1 MNPLVSVITPCYN
14 GSGKIQLYLD
24 SLLKQTYDNMEIIL
38 INDGSTDN
46 TEEIILS
53 YKDKFINKG
62 YKFIYLKQ
70 KNGGQDVALNNGL
83 KFFNGEYLIWPD
95 ADDILLEQNIEK
107 KVKFLEENR
116 DYGLVYCNADIVDSK
131 NINKVIQK
139 WNRKNSNIKEIN
151 FKDILIGK
159 NILFAPGAWMAR
171 SKYFLDVRPNRE
183 IEISGQ
189 GQNWQMLLPLAY
201 KYPIGK
207 VDEYLFKYIVYNN
220 SHSHQKRNYEEAL
233 KYIEG
238 KNKGLTLILNNI
250 KMSANDFREYMEII
264 KKFIYL
270 EKLNCSILYNN
281 KDDFNRVYLILKNE
295 LSFKLKI
302 KCKLYK
308 YNLWGI
314 TKKCVNLLK
323 NIFSR
328 CFL

>member
-14 GSGKIQLYLD
+14 GNGKIQLYLD
-24 SLLKQTYDNMEIIL
+24 SLLKQTYNNIEIIL

-46 TEEIILS
+46 TEDIILS
-53 YKDKFINKG
+53 YKNKFINKG

-83 KFFNGEYLIWPD
+83 KFFTGEYLIWPD

-107 KVKFLEENR
+107 KVKFLEEHKE
-116 DYGLVYCNADIVDSK
+116 YGLVYCNAEIVDSK

-139 WNRKNSNIKEIN
+139 WNRDNSNIKEIN

-171 SKYFLDVRPNRE
+171 SKYFLDIRPNRE

-201 KYPIGK
+201 KYSIGK
-207 VDEYLFKYIVYNN
+207 VDDYLFKYIIYKN
-220 SHSHQKRNYEEAL
+220 SHSHRKRDYENAL
-233 KYIEG
+233 KYIER
-238 KNKGLTLILNNI
+238 KNKGLKLILNNI
-250 KMSANDFREYMEII
+250 KMSNREFNMYVGMVDR
-264 KKFIYL
+264 FIYL

-281 KDDFNRVYLILKNE
+281 RKDFENIYPILKNK
-295 LSFKLKI
+295 LNLKLKI
-302 KCKLYK
+302 KCILFK
-308 YNLWGI
+308 YNLLGMI
-314 TKKCVNLLK
+314 KFLIKK
-323 NIFSR
+323 
-328 CFL
+328 

>member
-14 GSGKIQLYLD
+14 GNGKIQLYLD
-24 SLLKQTYDNMEIIL
+24 SLLKQTYNNIEIIL

-46 TEEIILS
+46 TEDIILS
-53 YKDKFINKG
+53 YKNKFINKG

-83 KFFNGEYLIWPD
+83 KFFTGEYLIWPD

-107 KVKFLEENR
+107 KVKFLEEHKE
-116 DYGLVYCNADIVDSK
+116 YGLVYCNAEIVDSK

-139 WNRKNSNIKEIN
+139 WNRENSNIKEIN

-207 VDEYLFKYIVYNN
+207 VDECLFKYIVYNN
-220 SHSHQKRNYEEAL
+220 SHSHQERDYKETL

-238 KNKGLTLILNNI
+238 KNKGLNLILNNI
-250 KMSANDFREYMEII
+250 KMSNQEFNIYMDIVNR
-264 KKFIYL
+264 FIYL

-281 KDDFNRVYLILKNE
+281 KKDFESVYPILKNK
-295 LSFKLKI
+295 LDLKLKI
-302 KCKLYK
+302 KCILFK
-308 YNLWGI
+308 YNILSMVKFFI
-314 TKKCVNLLK
+314 KLLK
-323 NIFSR
+323 I
-328 CFL
+328 

>member
-14 GSGKIQLYLD
+14 GNGKIQLYLD

-46 TEEIILS
+46 TEDIILS

-83 KFFNGEYLIWPD
+83 KFFTGKYLIWPD

-107 KVKFLEENR
+107 KVKFLEEHKK
-116 DYGLVYCNADIVDSK
+116 YGLVYCNAEIVDSK
-131 NINKVIQK
+131 NVNKVIQK
-139 WNRKNSNIKEIN
+139 WNRENSNIKEIN
-151 FKDILIGK
+151 FEDILIGK

-171 SKYFLDVRPNRE
+171 SEYFLDVRPNRE

-201 KYPIGK
+201 KYSVGK
-207 VDEYLFKYIVYNN
+207 VNDYLFKYIIYKN
-220 SHSHQKRNYEEAL
+220 SHSHQNRDYKEAL
-233 KYIEG
+233 KYIER
-238 KNKGLTLILNNI
+238 KNKGLNLILNNI
-250 KMSANDFREYMEII
+250 RINNTKMSNKEFNLYMDMVNR
-264 KKFIYL
+264 FIYL

-281 KDDFNRVYLILKNE
+281 KKDFENIYSILKNK
-295 LSFKLKI
+295 LNFKLKI
-302 KCKLYK
+302 KCILFK
-308 YNLWGI
+308 YNLLSI
-314 TKKCVNLLK
+314 IKFLIKLLK
-323 NIFSR
+323 K
-328 CFL
+328 